1 MSATSP
7 FLSLS
12 GISKTFGGTKA
23 LDAIDWS
30 VDRGEVHC
38 LVGENGSGKSTLIKI
53 LAGVHAPDAGGTIT
67 IDGKQYASLT
77 PHLAKSLGIQVIFQD
92 LSLFP
97 NLSVLENITID
108 LEIDAPLRP
117 PPRTLMRERA
127 LGALASLD
135 ADLPLD
141 ARVGSLPV
149 AQRQIVAICR
159 GLAVN
164 ARILFMDEPTS
175 SLTRREVELLLKSI
189 HRLKALGVAVVFI
202 SHRLEEVVEI
212 AERVTVIRDGHKVGT
227 FPAGEVD
234 DHRLAELMTGESIRS
249 VVRARRIED
258 RPAVLEVRGATR
270 KGEFADVSFVLHRG
284 EILGL
289 IGLLGAGRT
298 ELAMALFGM
307 SRLDSGETLVDGKP
321 ADFTSNQSAIA
332 AGIAYVSEDRLALGI
347 NLRQSVADNMSIT
360 VVDRLANRFG
370 LVAPERR
377 VSLARRWIEKLKIR
391 ASGPL
396 AAAQTLSGGN
406 QQRVVL
412 GKWLAT
418 QPRVLILDGPT
429 VGVDIRNKEGIH
441 ELVRAL
447 ARDNM
452 AILLISD
459 EVSEVYFNSDRVLH
473 MRGGRIAG
481 EFVPGVASE
490 TALAEALYA

>member
-1 MSATSP
+1 
-7 FLSLS
+7 
-12 GISKTFGGTKA
+12 
-23 LDAIDWS
+23 
-30 VDRGEVHC
+30 
-38 LVGENGSGKSTLIKI
+38 
-53 LAGVHAPDAGGTIT
+53 
-67 IDGKQYASLT
+67 
-77 PHLAKSLGIQVIFQD
+77 
-92 LSLFP
+92 
-97 NLSVLENITID
+97 
-108 LEIDAPLRP
+108 
-117 PPRTLMRERA
+117 
-127 LGALASLD
+127 
-135 ADLPLD
+135 
-141 ARVGSLPV
+141 
-149 AQRQIVAICR
+149 
-159 GLAVN
+159 
-164 ARILFMDEPTS
+164 
-175 SLTRREVELLLKSI
+175 
-189 HRLKALGVAVVFI
+189 
-202 SHRLEEVVEI
+202 
-212 AERVTVIRDGHKVGT
+212 
-227 FPAGEVD
+227 
-234 DHRLAELMTGESIRS
+234 MTGESIRS

-284 EILGL
+284 EILCL

-307 SRLDSGETLVDGKP
+307 SRLDGGEMLVDGKS
-321 ADFTSNQSAIA
+321 ADFSSNQSAIA